1 MSRSRG
7 ISSKAGSGLVE
18 TSAVALGRYLRELR
32 ERRGLSLA
40 RVCEIT
46 KSSPE
51 PMDKGTLSRLER
63 GQQSPSI
70 FRLGPLCRIYEISA
84 DALIER
90 MELDREVDRIGGPD
104 TSGKTFDELHEA
116 GASAL
121 TRANRRWEAYACFRD
136 ALPLAGPADRRKA
149 RINLATAIRSLGKN
163 ALALHELREL
173 EASCGLD
180 PGQRA
185 LIHERMSNCCRCL
198 GDMKHAEEYAD
209 AAMAQA
215 TALGDFRILA
225 HACCTRAS
233 AAVDQEQ
240 WGTASEFLLK
250 ALAAYRDGT
259 GRESLILPNPSFA
272 AQALLILAE
281 CSLHLRNIPRARRL
295 TLAAKRMSQAH
306 DLPVG
311 LAYSELILGWIDEED
326 GQVERALQ
334 RWRRAAALAA
344 RIDYQR
350 IVFTAEVE
358 IFRQAW
364 RAGDLARA
372 KASRRRLERLVP
384 WVPRYIPAYR
394 RFKQLIAEEGEI
406 HEELPETAT
415 AGARDGTGAFAG
427 QRRSLRHGP
436 RAGRAGPRVTTDVG

>member
-1 MSRSRG
+1 M
-7 ISSKAGSGLVE
+7 E
-18 TSAVALGRYLRELR
+18 TSAVAFGRYLRELR

-40 RVCEIT
+40 RVCEFT

-104 TSGKTFDELHEA
+104 TDGKTFDGLHEA
-116 GASAL
+116 GAAAL
-121 TRANRRWEAYACFRD
+121 TRANRKWEAYACFRD
-136 ALPLAGPADRRKA
+136 ALPLAGPDDKPKA
-149 RINLATAIRSLGKN
+149 WINLVTAIRSLGKN

-173 EASCGLD
+173 EATVSLD
-180 PGQRA
+180 PGQCA
-185 LIHERMSNCCRCL
+185 LVHERMSNCYRCL

-209 AAMAQA
+209 SAMEQA
-215 TALGDFRILA
+215 RALGDSRILA
-225 HACCTRAS
+225 YACCTRAS

-240 WGTASEFLLK
+240 WGMASEYLLR
-250 ALAAYRDGT
+250 ALAAYRNGA
-259 GRESLILPNPSFA
+259 GRASRLLSSPSFA

-281 CSLHLRNIPRARRL
+281 CSLQLRNISRARRL
-295 TLAAKRMSQAH
+295 TLAAKRLSQAH
-306 DLPVG
+306 DLPLG
-311 LAYSELILGWIDEED
+311 LAYSELLLGWIDEED
-326 GQVERALQ
+326 GHVERALQ

-358 IFRQAW
+358 IFRQA
-364 RAGDLARA
+364 RQAGDFARA
-372 KASRRRLERLVP
+372 KASQRRLERLVP
-384 WVPRYIPAYR
+384 WIPHYIPAYR
-394 RFKQLIAEEGEI
+394 RFKQLIAQEGKSHDE
-406 HEELPETAT
+406 HPKVSSAS
-415 AGARDGTGAFAG
+415 ARGGAGAFAG
-427 QRRSLRHGP
+427 QRRSP
-436 RAGRAGPRVTTDVG
+436 RRRPRTSDRGPRVTTDAG